1 MIPAGTNPQRTVV
14 LHPLGRG
21 LAVLAVYGVLVWW
34 LGGLLAYYFLPAHVI
49 VGKDD
54 SRGGYG
60 QSLNEMHGDE
70 LLLVEGHPERGG
82 AWAAAVRQRVHDERS
97 ALDRLLLWWGFA
109 GLPIVPGL
117 AFLWRR
123 RIDDFFR
130 ASGGQPRGQP
140 IATAS
145 EARRK

>member
-1 MIPAGTNPQRTVV
+1 MSTGANPQRAAV
-14 LHPLGRG
+14 LRPLGQG
-21 LAVLAVYGVLVWW
+21 LVVLAVYGFLVWW
-34 LGGLLAYYFLPAHVI
+34 LGGLLAYYFFPAHVI

-70 LLLVEGHPERGG
+70 LLLVEGQPERGVE
-82 AWAAAVRQRVHDERS
+82 WAAAVRQRVHDERS
-97 ALDRLLLWWGFA
+97 ALDRLLLCWGFA
-109 GLPIVPGL
+109 GLPILPGL

-123 RIDDFFR
+123 RIDDFFG
-130 ASGGQPRGQP
+130 SSWEQLCGQP